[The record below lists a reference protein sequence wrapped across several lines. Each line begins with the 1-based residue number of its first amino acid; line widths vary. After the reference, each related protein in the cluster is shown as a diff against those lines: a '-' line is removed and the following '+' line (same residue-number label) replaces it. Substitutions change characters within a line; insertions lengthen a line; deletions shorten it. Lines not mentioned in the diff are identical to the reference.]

1 MLPGYTCVKRL
12 SGNTLTVLVAVTVIV
27 ATAPRYGWQ
36 SPGTGPV
43 HPFICCSRTMEAT
56 LLVT

>member
-1 MLPGYTCVKRL
+1 MLPGYTCVKPL
-12 SGNTLTVLVAVTVIV
+12 SGNTLTFVVAVTVIV

-43 HPFICCSRTMEAT
+43 RPFICCSRAIQAT